1 MSNEEAR
8 QIVEDGMAQ
17 RKIQRQQRE
26 AEMENQERLLR
37 VTINDNHLVKT
48 ITEAQK
54 QEQQREEARK
64 RREEREKARAERAA
78 RDEKAEEA
86 CNSYFITCLVILL
99 VSAITRLNFFVAMA
113 LILGLAVF
121 PAAYIYRLYYPMKE
135 VKRNGSRK
143 SSL

>member
-8 QIVEDGMAQ
+8 QIVENGLAQ
-17 RKIQRQQRE
+17 KKIQRQQRE
-26 AEMENQERLLR
+26 AELENQERLLR
-37 VTINDNHLVKT
+37 VTINDNHLMQA

-54 QEQQREEARK
+54 KEQQQEEARK
-64 RREEREKARAERAA
+64 QREARAKARAERAL
-78 RDEKAEEA
+78 RDQKAEEA

-121 PAAYIYRLYYPMKE
+121 PAAYIYRLYYPIKE
-135 VKRNGSRK
+135 VKTDGIRK

>member
-8 QIVEDGMAQ
+8 QIVENGLAQ
-17 RKIQRQQRE
+17 KKIQRQQR
-26 AEMENQERLLR
+26 AEELDNQERLLR
-37 VTINDNHLVKT
+37 VTINDNHQDAKKA
-48 ITEAQK
+48 EAKKQQK
-54 QEQQREEARK
+54 LMDDARKQREA
-64 RREEREKARAERAA
+64 REKERAA
-78 RDEKAEEA
+78 RAARDKAAEEA
-86 CNSYFITCLVILL
+86 VNTYFIVCLVILL

-135 VKRNGSRK
+135 VKRNGIRK

>member
-8 QIVEDGMAQ
+8 QIVKDCLAQ

-26 AEMENQERLLR
+26 AELENQERLLR

-54 QEQQREEARK
+54 QEQKREEARK
-64 RREEREKARAERAA
+64 RREIREKERAA
-78 RDEKAEEA
+78 RAARDMAAEEA
-86 CNSYFITCLVILL
+86 VNTYFIVCLVILL
-99 VSAITRLNFFVAMA
+99 VAAITRLNFFVALA

-135 VKRNGSRK
+135 VKKNGIRK